1 MDEETKK
8 KIAELEAKL
17 DDAIFSIQF
26 LEKNFIKLRL
36 DLEAEHEGIM
46 AGQQALL
53 EWMNEG
59 DARERNVSR
68 EFARQHMHH
77 HVDLDDYVHRA
88 YAKTHPDALKTLE
101 QCRKI
106 LGWPEPITDEDPHA
120 FIDRIFSKDWDGS
133 VKPKS

>member
-59 DARERNVSR
+59 DAREERV
-68 EFARQHMHH
+68 A
-77 HVDLDDYVHRA
+77 
-88 YAKTHPDALKTLE
+88 
-101 QCRKI
+101 
-106 LGWPEPITDEDPHA
+106 
-120 FIDRIFSKDWDGS
+120 
-133 VKPKS
+133 